1 MGDLGI
7 AVALV
12 EVCRRL
18 LFNNHQRPCSII
30 HTPMSVKISP
40 KFYATI
46 ARGQT
51 WQGRASCLRKTQSV
65 ERLEELDSPN

>member
-40 KFYATI
+40 KLYDTI
-46 ARGQT
+46 AR
-51 WQGRASCLRKTQSV
+51 KTNVARPWFLLKADPIS
-65 ERLEELDSPN
+65 